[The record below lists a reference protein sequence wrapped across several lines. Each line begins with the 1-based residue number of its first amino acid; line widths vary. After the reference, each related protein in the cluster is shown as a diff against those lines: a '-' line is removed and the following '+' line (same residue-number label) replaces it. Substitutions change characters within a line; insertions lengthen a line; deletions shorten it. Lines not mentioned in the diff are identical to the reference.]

1 VSDSKKPEEP
11 VRYPAEELA
20 RELSDD
26 ARELAGLA
34 RAENDYNSAW
44 KIARERVG
52 MLLAL
57 SMVGQ
62 PDSSGAPTFEE
73 IVRLAGEEDDKR

>member
-1 VSDSKKPEEP
+1 MSESKKPEEP
-11 VRYPAEELA
+11 ARYPAEELA
-20 RELSDD
+20 RELSED
-26 ARELAGLA
+26 ARELAALA

-44 KIARERVG
+44 KIARERIVV
-52 MLLAL
+52 LLAL

-73 IVRLAGEEDDKR
+73 IVRLADEDDDRR